1 MLKENL
7 SVLDKLLMENLDGK
21 KIILFGASSRGKR
34 VLNNLVTK
42 GFKKEYLVFCDNDSK
57 KYGNSVH
64 GVKIINISDFEKNQK
79 NISIIISSS
88 MFNEIK
94 QQLENLGF
102 TNIYYFHNLLF
113 SDQIYEKFGSEFL
126 KILEAVKE
134 KCFMDD
140 DEKYTLYSSMKA
152 VSQLDGSIAE
162 VGTYKGGSAKILC
175 ELKDQKKIHLF
186 DTFEGLPQPSNK
198 ELVKAGW
205 LSDTSLKSVKNYLL
219 EYNNVFFYKGCFPQ
233 TARNLTSEK
242 FCLVHLDTDLYQ
254 STLDSLE
261 FFWPKMVKGGR
272 IISHDY
278 NAIEVDGVKQ
288 AFKEFFKVCPEI
300 LIEIADTQILVVK

>member
-1 MLKENL
+1 MYLPEYTFEWNEGMYGNMMINEAMQNYVP
-7 SVLDKLLMENLDGK
+7 SP
-21 KIILFGASSRGKR
+21 FGVFKQSASYAFQDNS
-34 VLNNLVTK
+34 LIHA
-42 GFKKEYLVFCDNDSK
+42 FEYLESFTTPS
-57 KYGNSVH
+57 
-64 GVKIINISDFEKNQK
+64 GVITKEEFD
-79 NISIIISSS
+79 
-88 MFNEIK
+88 
-94 QQLENLGF
+94 
-102 TNIYYFHNLLF
+102 
-113 SDQIYEKFGSEFL
+113 EKFGSEFL

-205 LSDTSLKSVKNYLL
+205 LSDTSLKSVKNYLSG
-219 EYNNVFFYKGCFPQ
+219 YNNIFFYKGYFPQ

-288 AFKEFFKVCPEI
+288 AFKEFFKVSPEM

>member
-1 MLKENL
+1 
-7 SVLDKLLMENLDGK
+7 MENLDGK

-57 KYGNSVH
+57 KCSNSVH
-64 GVKIINISDFEKNQK
+64 DVKIINISDLEKNQK

-113 SDQIYEKFGSEFL
+113 SDQIYEKFDSEFL

-205 LSDTSLKSVKNYLL
+205 LSDTSLKSVKNYLS
-219 EYNNVFFYKGCFPQ
+219 EYNNVFLYKGYFPE

-278 NAIEVDGVKQ
+278 NAIEIGGVKQ
-288 AFKEFFKVCPEI
+288 AFKEFFKTSPEI